1 MKKSLNAV
9 KSLFMVTVCVTRQ
22 QPSLPL
28 HDVLIYPV
36 TCILFYYTL
45 KRMYYSSQQ
54 HQQKE
59 YMATW
64 LHFSTW
70 LFH

>member
-28 HDVLIYPV
+28 HDVLIYPI
-36 TCILFYYTL
+36 TCIL

-64 LHFSTW
+64 LHFITW